1 MGSRGPRVPGPVLFL
16 LLLLLPPPP
25 LQSTES
31 FPSRVPGNRDFHRKA
46 GRRRRDVNEWKTCN
60 GVFDIYFILDA
71 SDIVKD
77 NWEDIHKFVNET
89 AKKYKN
95 PKLRMSFIT
104 YSTEGHTLMNLTSD
118 RNEIHDGL
126 DRLQNVVPSGDRNLQ
141 EGFKKAN
148 EQIQQ
153 VHSKDQKAAS
163 LIIALTAG
171 PLQQK
176 TVQDAKN
183 EAKKAQKMG
192 TLIYGVGVKDYEAS
206 QLSNVAGSKNQIY
219 EARKGFK
226 SLRDII
232 GWLVVN
238 SCAEVIPG
246 GSYYVCVGE
255 SYEVTFHLSSSAD
268 INKDEVICRYKL
280 GYSEPFYKNA
290 TSVQRGSVVCP
301 GHVFKRGGQE
311 VSIQSSQ
318 DNGTFYE
325 KPMTLVSITCPDAT
339 TVPKETSI
347 PTTVTQKATVLT
359 TVTQK
364 KTTVT
369 TTVTPEAPVPT
380 VVTQKETSV
389 PTTVTQKATPVP
401 TVVTQKET
409 PVPTVV
415 TQKETPVPTTVTQK
429 ETSVPTVAPPGLSP
443 DNPLFFPVLVPAVL
457 IIPVLICCIW
467 YCRRTVKE
475 PPPVQKA
482 EKEPETC
489 PTVIVPW
496 CGCQQDRIRRME
508 GKLDTLCN
516 FVQSCNQ
523 VPLMWRDKGR
533 CINFTLVKP
542 PCVQMP
548 CGSNICLRPSQES
561 FPLNSCCS
569 RGQPLRAICSRP
581 ASRMLPLIPPHAQ
594 ALCRTTLS
602 LPPP

>member
-71 SDIVKD
+71 
-77 NWEDIHKFVNET
+77 
-89 AKKYKN
+89 

-347 PTTVTQKATVLT
+347 PTTATQKATVLT

-369 TTVTPEAPVPT
+369 TTVTQEAPVPT

-401 TVVTQKET
+401 MTVTQKA
-409 PVPTVV
+409 
-415 TQKETPVPTTVTQK
+415 TPVPTTVTQK

-475 PPPVQKA
+475 PPPAQKA

-496 CGCQQDRIRRME
+496 CECQQDRIRRME